1 MVDPSLPLNAD
12 VFTHVRVLIA
22 IVMGLSLTR
31 LLTGLSRFTQ
41 PSHKR
46 RVCFV
51 HIGWTLYLI
60 LCLINFWWFQI
71 RLANITAWT
80 FEHYAFI
87 FFYAALFFFTCA
99 TLYPDKLDDID
110 KMDEYFLSR
119 KTLFY
124 GLIVA
129 INLTDVIDTS
139 IKGSQY
145 IKYLGVSY
153 LIHIA
158 IISIPSLF
166 IMRSTTR
173 FYHMI
178 FVSFAIV
185 EQMLWIYFHYSS
197 LA

>member
-1 MVDPSLPLNAD
+1 MVDPSLPVNAD
-12 VFTHVRVLIA
+12 VFTHIRVIIG
-22 IVMGLSLTR
+22 IVMGLSLAR

-41 PSHKR
+41 PSQKSK
-46 RVCFV
+46 VCYV

-71 RLANITAWT
+71 RLSNVTVWS

-99 TLYPDKLDDID
+99 TLYPENMDNINRV
-110 KMDEYFLSR
+110 DEYFLSR

-129 INLTDVIDTS
+129 INLTDVVDTY
-139 IKGSQY
+139 IKGDQY

-173 FYHMI
+173 LYHKI
-178 FVSFAIV
+178 FVSFAIL
-185 EQMLWIYFHYSS
+185 EQMMWIYFHYSS